1 MGESGYQI
9 KDQGALH
16 FITFATVQWVDV
28 FTRKEYSDIIVESLI
43 YCKRNKGLRIHA
55 WCIMSNHLHLILSAG
70 ENNNLSDV
78 LRDFK
83 KFTSSNVI
91 KAIEH
96 NNHES
101 RQSWML
107 WIFKKAGEENKRNK
121 DYQFWQ
127 QENHPVELS
136 TNEMIDQR
144 LNYLHENPVRSGAV
158 RNAEEYVYS
167 SAIDYY
173 TAEKGLIEVD
183 FIE

>member
-1 MGESGYQI
+1 MGERGYQI
-9 KDQGALH
+9 KDHEALH

-28 FTRKEYSDIIVESLI
+28 FTRKEYSDIVVESLI
-43 YCKRNKGLRIHA
+43 YCKENKGLRIHA
-55 WCIMSNHLHLILSAG
+55 WCIMSNHLHLILSVN

-83 KFTSSNVI
+83 KFTSSHII
-91 KAIEH
+91 KAIK
-96 NNHES
+96 NNTHES
-101 RQSWML
+101 RRNWML

-144 LNYLHENPVRSGAV
+144 LNYLHDNPVRSGAV
-158 RNAEEYVYS
+158 RTAEEYLYS

-173 TAEKGLIEVD
+173 TTESGLIGID
-183 FIE
+183 FIA

>member
-1 MGESGYQI
+1 MGERGYQI
-9 KDQGALH
+9 KDHGALH

-43 YCKRNKGLRIHA
+43 FCKENKGLRIHA
-55 WCIMSNHLHLILSAG
+55 WCIMSNHLHLILSVN
-70 ENNNLSDV
+70 ETNNLSDI

-83 KFTSSNVI
+83 KFTSSKII
-91 KAIEH
+91 KAIK
-96 NNHES
+96 NNDHES
-101 RQSWML
+101 RKNWML
-107 WIFKKAGEENKRNK
+107 WIFKKAGEENKRNR
-121 DYQFWQ
+121 DYQFWR

-144 LNYLHENPVRSGAV
+144 LNYLHDNPVRSGSV
-158 RNAEEYVYS
+158 RSAEEYVYS

-173 TAEKGLIEVD
+173 TTERGVIEID